1 VSGSVQLVSALL
13 SGGILALAF
22 PGTGDQGWL
31 AFAALAPLLAA
42 AEKVPWRRAGALG
55 FLAGLMFWLVT
66 IPWVAPTMV
75 RYGGLPWA
83 LASVIL
89 LGLAGYL
96 AVYWAAF
103 CALLA
108 RCAPRSGAL
117 YVVVAASL
125 WVALEFLRTYLMS
138 GFPWNLLGYSQ
149 HQNLSLIQV
158 AALTGVYGVSFV
170 VVAVNAAL
178 ARVLL
183 MWGRWNEA
191 LLPAGIAALC
201 WTLAVG
207 SGWLWPAPREPERA
221 IPIALVQG
229 NIDQGV
235 KWDPSWQARTLG
247 IYRALTLEAA
257 REQPGL
263 IVWPE
268 TAVPFLL
275 QEDPRRRELEALARQ
290 TGSYLLVGAPSR
302 RAGQSRNSAFLID
315 PAGRTLGRFDK
326 RHLVPFGEYVPLR
339 RWLFFVNALAG
350 GTIGEFVPGGEAT
363 IFSTPVGRFGVA
375 ICYEAIFPGEVRE
388 FFLGGA
394 DFLVNI
400 TNDAWFGRSAAPAQH
415 LAMAAFRAVEN
426 RAYLVRAANTGI
438 SAIVAPDG
446 RVVRASELFTPAVV
460 SGFIAPRAEVS
471 VYTRYGDLFALGT
484 VAVALAAALAA
495 VLPIRFPGRRAER
508 ELFASR
514 PAPNRPRWGRREFLV
529 LVSAGATVL
538 AAGAPGVPRLSP
550 ANGRVYRD
558 VARWRIPGG
567 EGRFIA
573 VGPDPTSDELRALGD
588 RLREDFRHLENVVVM
603 VFDNVKA
610 ARRAYFGFRRIGD
623 EGFEAALA
631 HHRAMY
637 VKQAGRGE
645 ERLSVY
651 DIISLVQK
659 RAGEPAG

>member
-1 VSGSVQLVSALL
+1 M
-13 SGGILALAF
+13 LALAF
-22 PGTGDQGWL
+22 PGTGGQGWL
-31 AFAALAPLLAA
+31 AFVALAPLLAA
-42 AEKVPWRRAGALG
+42 IEPVPWRRAGTLG
-55 FLAGLMFWLVT
+55 FLAGLTFWLVT

-96 AVYWAAF
+96 ALYWVAF

-117 YVVVAASL
+117 YVVLAASL
-125 WVALEFLRTYLMS
+125 WAALEFLRTYLMS

-158 AALTGVYGVSFV
+158 AALSGVYGVSFV

-178 ARVLL
+178 ARVLH

-201 WTLAVG
+201 WILAVG
-207 SGWLWPAPREPERA
+207 SGWLWPAPAEPERA
-221 IPIALVQG
+221 IPVALVQG

-235 KWDPSWQARTLG
+235 KWDPAWQGRTLRV
-247 IYRALTLEAA
+247 YRELTLRAV
-257 REQPGL
+257 RERPGL
-263 IVWPE
+263 VVWPE

-275 QEDPRRRELEALARQ
+275 QEDPRRREVEALARQ
-290 TGSYLLVGAPSR
+290 TGSYLLVGAPDRS
-302 RAGQSRNSAFLID
+302 AGGPRNSAFLLGPD
-315 PAGRTLGRFDK
+315 GGVLGRFDK

-339 RWLFFVNALAG
+339 RVLFFVNALAG
-350 GTIGEFVPGGEAT
+350 GTIGEFVPGAEAT
-363 IFSTPVGRFGVA
+363 IFATPVGRFGVV

-388 FFLGGA
+388 FFRSGA
-394 DFLVNI
+394 GFLVNI

-446 RVVRASELFTPAVV
+446 RVVEASELFTPAVV
-460 SGFIAPRAEVS
+460 SGRIGPRAAVS
-471 VYTRYGDLFALGT
+471 VYTRYGDLFAWGT
-484 VAVALAAALAA
+484 VTVALAAALAA
-495 VLPIRFPGRRAER
+495 VLPIRFPCARADRR
-508 ELFASR
+508 LFASR
-514 PAPNRPRWGRREFLV
+514 PTPNRPRWGRREFLV
-529 LVSAGATVL
+529 VVSTGGMGL
-538 AAGAPGVPRLSP
+538 AAGALGMVRPSP
-550 ANGRVYRD
+550 AHGRVYRD

-573 VGPDPTSDELRALGD
+573 VGRDPTSEELRALAH
-588 RLREDFRHLENVVVM
+588 RLHEECRHLENVVVM
-603 VFDNVKA
+603 VFDDATA
-610 ARRAYFGFRRIGD
+610 ARRAYVGFRRVGD
-623 EGFEAALA
+623 DGFEAALA
-631 HHRAMY
+631 HQRAIY
-637 VKQAGRGE
+637 VKQSARRE
-645 ERLSVY
+645 DRLTLCDAY
-651 DIISLVQK
+651 
-659 RAGEPAG
+659 PARPKAVARD